1 MADIGD
7 PRFAAPSWVG
17 RYEVTPAEGVTL
29 SSPTVMLTKTNDCQ
43 LCGDAEGVVEGVPF
57 ATLPETCRPARE
69 LRLPVCVSGGSSETV
84 SLEGTVELGE
94 QSATGEVTVP
104 AQQVAVTLPIPEST
118 GSGTLSLPETEAT
131 GTAELSS
138 SGDAQ
143 FPLLVSGEF
152 DEQGEL
158 VSAYSMQVVNNT
170 APLTVSGE
178 VNVTVPG
185 QDVVV
190 EVSVPGATVE
200 GTASLSS
207 VSGETSVTI
216 PAQQLPVTVSGTIAT
231 GGLATLTIG
240 IDGSMTC
247 SSGGTVHLDGFSYH
261 ICARWY

>member
-7 PRFAAPSWVG
+7 PRFATPSWVG

-43 LCGDAEGVVEGVPF
+43 LCGDAEGVVKGVPF
-57 ATLPETCRPARE
+57 AVLPDACRPARE
-69 LRLPVCVSGGSSETV
+69 LRLPVCVSGTGSETV

-104 AQQVAVTLPIPEST
+104 SQQASVSLSIPEST
-118 GSGTLSLPETEAT
+118 GSGTLSIPEAEAS
-131 GTAELSS
+131 GTASLTSS
-138 SGDAQ
+138 EGTQ
-143 FPLLVSGEF
+143 YPMLVSGEF

-170 APLTVSGE
+170 SPLTMSGE
-178 VNVTVPG
+178 VSVTVPG
-185 QDVVV
+185 QDVDV

-200 GTASLSS
+200 GTASLSEVTGS
-207 VSGETSVTI
+207 TQVTI

-240 IDGSMTC
+240 TDGTMMC

-261 ICARWY
+261 ICDRWY

>member
-1 MADIGD
+1 MADVGD
-7 PRFAAPSWVG
+7 PRFATPSWQG

-43 LCGDAEGVVEGVPF
+43 LCGDAEGVVEGVTF
-57 ATLPETCRPARE
+57 ATLPEACRPARE
-69 LRLPVCVSGGSSETV
+69 LRLPVCVSGAGTETV

-104 AQQVAVTLPIPEST
+104 SQQVSVSLPIPEST

-131 GTAELSS
+131 GTANLSS
-138 SGDAQ
+138 ESGTQ
-143 FPLLVSGEF
+143 FPMLVSGEF

-170 APLTVSGE
+170 SPLTVSGE
-178 VNVTVPG
+178 VSVTVPE
-185 QDVVV
+185 QSVDV
-190 EVSVPGATVE
+190 EVSVPGTTVE
-200 GTASLSS
+200 GTASLSPAT
-207 VSGETSVTI
+207 GETSVTI

-240 IDGSMTC
+240 VDGSMTC

-261 ICARWY
+261 ICDRWY